1 MGKAK
6 KSLSGL
12 SMKLLPAYTGLSTID
27 EVLENP
33 RALRLLWLE
42 ILVNE
47 HLDISPWQHHPAVQ
61 QAYEKAC
68 QWFTAYK
75 SLIDSMIARHPLPH
89 NPQPVDFREYR
100 VFAEALR
107 FATSQA

>member
-1 MGKAK
+1 MEKTKRSSSAP
-6 KSLSGL
+6 

-33 RALRLLWLE
+33 RAIRLLWLE

-61 QAYEKAC
+61 QAYGKAC

-75 SLIDSMIARHPLPH
+75 SLIDSMIVRHPLPH
-89 NPQPVDFREYR
+89 NPQPIDFRDYR
-100 VFAEALR
+100 VFAEALQ
-107 FATSQA
+107 FATRHA

>member
-1 MGKAK
+1 
-6 KSLSGL
+6 
-12 SMKLLPAYTGLSTID
+12 MKLLPAYTGLSTID

-47 HLDISPWQHHPAVQ
+47 HLDLSPWQENLEVRK
-61 QAYEKAC
+61 AYDKAC
-68 QWFTAYK
+68 QWFTTYR
-75 SLIDSMIARHPLPH
+75 SLITSMIVRSPLPH
-89 NPQPVDFREYR
+89 NPHPVDFLEYR

-107 FATSQA
+107 FATAQP

>member
-1 MGKAK
+1 MEVSRTVQP
-6 KSLSGL
+6 SLP
-12 SMKLLPAYTGLSTID
+12 MKLMPAYTGLSTLEEI
-27 EVLENP
+27 LENP

-68 QWFTAYK
+68 QWFNAYK
-75 SLIDSMIARHPLPH
+75 SLIDSMIARDPLPH
-89 NPQPVDFREYR
+89 NPHPIDFREYR

-107 FATSQA
+107 FATPHA

>member
-1 MGKAK
+1 
-6 KSLSGL
+6 
-12 SMKLLPAYTGLSTID
+12 MKLVPAYTGLNTID

-33 RALRLLWLE
+33 RAVRLLWLE

-47 HLDISPWQHHPAVQ
+47 HLDLSLWQHHLAVQ
-61 QAYEKAC
+61 QAYGKAC

-75 SLIDSMIARHPLPH
+75 SLIDSMIARHPLPY
-89 NPQPVDFREYR
+89 NPQPIDFRDYR

-107 FATSQA
+107 FATAQP

>member
-1 MGKAK
+1 MKD
-6 KSLSGL
+6 LQQVQPFPP
-12 SMKLLPAYTGLSTID
+12 MKLLPAYTGLSTIEEILKD
-27 EVLENP
+27 P
-33 RALRLLWLE
+33 RAVRLLWLE

-47 HLDISPWQHHPAVQ
+47 HLDISHWQHHPAVQ

-75 SLIDSMIARHPLPH
+75 SLINSMIARHPLPH
-89 NPQPVDFREYR
+89 NSQPIDFREYR

-107 FATSQA
+107 FATAHS

>member
-1 MGKAK
+1 MKAFQQVQPFPP
-6 KSLSGL
+6 
-12 SMKLLPAYTGLSTID
+12 MKLLPAYTGLSTIEEILKD
-27 EVLENP
+27 P
-33 RALRLLWLE
+33 RAVRLLWLE

-47 HLDISPWQHHPAVQ
+47 HLDISPWQHYPAVQ

-75 SLIDSMIARHPLPH
+75 SLINSMIARPPLPH
-89 NPQPVDFREYR
+89 NSQPIDFREYR

-107 FATSQA
+107 FATAHS